1 MFARL
6 GLSSSE
12 WTPVFRVTRFL
23 RSQGWNTYELSQKDK
38 YVLHLQFNN
47 PEKRNSMNLTFWK
60 ETKEIF
66 SLIQSDPGVRAV
78 VLSGQGKMFSS
89 GENKISVHVLD
100 CLGMDLDEFPK
111 ILTEVAHRDAS
122 RCGLKLHRFI
132 ESLQDTF
139 NCLERCDKPVIAA
152 IHGGCIGA
160 AVNMVAVADI
170 RYCSQDAWFQIKELE
185 LGIAAD
191 IGIIQRLP
199 RLVGSES
206 LAREL
211 IFTARR
217 FSAAEALHCGF
228 VSRVL
233 ETPDQVVEEAIRTAK
248 RIAQLSPVAVQTSK
262 RSVVYS
268 RDHGVL
274 DGLAHL
280 ANLNQLMLQ
289 SQDVVKAMKAS
300 VSKTEPHFDDL

>member
-38 YVLHLQFNN
+38 HVLHLQFNN
-47 PEKRNSMNLTFWK
+47 PGKRNSMNLTFWK

-66 SLIQSDPGVRAV
+66 SLIQTDPGVRAV

-132 ESLQDTF
+132 ENLQDTF
-139 NCLERCDKPVIAA
+139 NCLELCDKPVIAA

-191 IGIIQRLP
+191 LGIIQRLP

-233 ETPDQVVEEAIRTAK
+233 ETPDQLVEEAIKTAK

-289 SQDVVKAMKAS
+289 SQDVIKAMKAA
-300 VSKTEPHFDDL
+300 VSKSEPHFDDL